1 MRKVITG
8 EQVAQLYN
16 RDPFALPVWRAP
28 IYQTPAGFIL
38 LVQLARLLAWLV
50 RLIARHPLA
59 AAILAVL
66 VLAWLNIGWLGLVFL
81 AAWAVV
87 VLAAWRFF
95 WPGSFTRW
103 VGSPARGRWRAWF
116 YRRRWAGVMAISGI
130 APWHQGRVILPVLG
144 KVSATRYTD
153 RVAVRLVSGQSPAD
167 VAKHA
172 DALAHGFGAMLCRV
186 RTAKSG
192 RVVLEFVRRDA
203 LAVIVPALPIPAHPD
218 LKALPVGR
226 REDGL
231 PWLVRLHGTHVLIAG
246 ATGAGKASL
255 LWGLVRAMFPL
266 LRSGLARVLA
276 ADPKLME
283 LAFGRV
289 IFETT
294 APTPPTRWPS
304 PPCSTRPSPTCRP
317 ARRGSPESSAT
328 TPRPGST
335 RSPWSWSMR
344 SRS

>member
-66 VLAWLNIGWLGLVFL
+66 VLAWLNVGWLGLVFL

-103 VGSPARGRWRAWF
+103 VSSPARGRWRAWF
-116 YRRRWAGVMAISGI
+116 YRRRWAGVMAISGV

-172 DALAHGFGAMLCRV
+172 DALAHGFGALLCRV
-186 RTAKSG
+186 RTARSG

-203 LAVIVPALPIPAHPD
+203 LAAVVPALPGPRPPRSQGPAGRPPGGRAGLAGPAARHARPDRGRDRGGEGLAAVGPGPGHVPAHASGPG
-218 LKALPVGR
+218 P
-226 REDGL
+226 
-231 PWLVRLHGTHVLIAG
+231 
-246 ATGAGKASL
+246 GAG
-255 LWGLVRAMFPL
+255 R
-266 LRSGLARVLA
+266 
-276 ADPKLME
+276 
-283 LAFGRV
+283 
-289 IFETT
+289 
-294 APTPPTRWPS
+294 
-304 PPCSTRPSPTCRP
+304 
-317 ARRGSPESSAT
+317 
-328 TPRPGST
+328 
-335 RSPWSWSMR
+335 
-344 SRS
+344 

>member
-1 MRKVITG
+1 M
-8 EQVAQLYN
+8 
-16 RDPFALPVWRAP
+16 
-28 IYQTPAGFIL
+28 
-38 LVQLARLLAWLV
+38 QLARLLAWLV

-103 VGSPARGRWRAWF
+103 VSSPARGRWRAWF
-116 YRRRWAGVMAISGI
+116 YRRRWAGVMAISGV

-172 DALAHGFGAMLCRV
+172 DALAHGFGALLCRV

-203 LAVIVPALPIPAHPD
+203 LAAVVPALPIPAP
-218 LKALPVGR
+218 
-226 REDGL
+226 
-231 PWLVRLHGTHVLIAG
+231 
-246 ATGAGKASL
+246 
-255 LWGLVRAMFPL
+255 
-266 LRSGLARVLA
+266 
-276 ADPKLME
+276 
-283 LAFGRV
+283 
-289 IFETT
+289 
-294 APTPPTRWPS
+294 
-304 PPCSTRPSPTCRP
+304 
-317 ARRGSPESSAT
+317 
-328 TPRPGST
+328 PGSQGPAG
-335 RSPWSWSMR
+335 RPP
-344 SRS
+344 

>member
-95 WPGSFTRW
+95 WPGSFARW
-103 VGSPARGRWRAWF
+103 VSSPARGRWRAWF
-116 YRRRWAGVMAISGI
+116 YRRRWAGVMAISGV

-167 VAKHA
+167 VARHA
-172 DALAHGFGAMLCRV
+172 DALAHGFGALLCRV

-203 LAVIVPALPIPAHPD
+203 LAAIVPALPHPRPAGSQGPAGRPPRGRP
-218 LKALPVGR
+218 ALAGPAARHARPGR
-226 REDGL
+226 RGDRRRE
-231 PWLVRLHGTHVLIAG
+231 
-246 ATGAGKASL
+246 
-255 LWGLVRAMFPL
+255 
-266 LRSGLARVLA
+266 GLAAVGPGPGHVPA
-276 ADPKLME
+276 A
-283 LAFGRV
+283 A
-289 IFETT
+289 
-294 APTPPTRWPS
+294 S
-304 PPCSTRPSPTCRP
+304 
-317 ARRGSPESSAT
+317 
-328 TPRPGST
+328 RPGPGPG
-335 RSPWSWSMR
+335 R
-344 SRS
+344 